1 MRTKDSFMRPPNP
14 AIYSVQEAAERTG
27 LTTYT
32 LRYYEREGLL
42 APIPR
47 ATSSGHRRYSEED
60 LRLLH
65 FLKRM
70 RETGMPIR
78 QMKRYVALILA
89 GDSTLEERRQMLIA
103 HRDMVRK
110 DIAKLQ
116 THLTAIEEKI
126 DSYAALSR
134 EYEDDAARLQQ
145 REDLK

>member
-1 MRTKDSFMRPPNP
+1 MQTLPRTYTVK
-14 AIYSVQEAAERTG
+14 QAAEQTG

-47 ATSSGHRRYSEED
+47 SASSGHRRYSAED

-70 RETGMPIR
+70 RETGMHIH

-89 GDSTLEERRQMLIA
+89 GDGTIDERRKILVA
-103 HRDMVRK
+103 HRELVCDN
-110 DIAKLQ
+110 IACLQ
-116 THLTAIEEKI
+116 ANLTAIDEKI
-126 DSYAALSR
+126 NNYLNLSHEYA
-134 EYEDDAARLQQ
+134 DDAARL
-145 REDLK
+145 RERENTK